1 MRVIINQV
9 VHEIPSSSKLA
20 DALAAIDAKPPYA
33 VAINL
38 QFIPKAQ
45 YAACELQENDQIEV
59 IAPVT
64 GG

>member
-9 VHEIPSSSKLA
+9 AHEIPSSSKLA

-45 YAACELQENDQIEV
+45 YAARELQENDQIEV

>member
-9 VHEIPSSSKLA
+9 AHEIPSSSKLV

-45 YAACELQENDQIEV
+45 YAARELQENDQIEV